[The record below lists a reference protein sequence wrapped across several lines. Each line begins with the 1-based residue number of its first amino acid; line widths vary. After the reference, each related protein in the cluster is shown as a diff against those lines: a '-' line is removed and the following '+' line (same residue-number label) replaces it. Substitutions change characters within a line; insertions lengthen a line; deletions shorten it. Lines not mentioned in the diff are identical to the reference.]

1 MISLPQQRRSMIRRT
16 VPVASVL
23 MGMLLCSPQVY
34 AQASAPGT
42 TAYAADS
49 NKVPHAD
56 TDFLKDVAHANQAEL
71 EAARQAANKASN
83 TEVKAYAQ
91 TMLDEHGKLGKDLS
105 ALAASKNVSLP
116 TEPSLID
123 KGKLKVLGMRD
134 NASFD
139 KHYVNSMGIDAH
151 EDAIKRFQKEI
162 NDGKD
167 AEVKAFASN
176 NLANLQRHLQMAK
189 DLKAKLNLDK

>member
-1 MISLPQQRRSMIRRT
+1 MISMPQQRRSMIRRAA
-16 VPVASVL
+16 PVASVL
-23 MGMLLCSPQVY
+23 MGLILCTPQVY
-34 AQASAPGT
+34 AQASGPG

-49 NKVPHAD
+49 SKVPHTD
-56 TDFLKDVAHANQAEL
+56 TDFLKDVAHANLAEL
-71 EAARQAANKASN
+71 EAARQASTKATN

-91 TMLDEHGKLGKDLS
+91 SMLDEHGKLAKDLS
-105 ALAASKNVSLP
+105 TLAATKNVSLP
-116 TEPSLID
+116 NEPSLID

-139 KHYVNSMGIDAH
+139 KHYVNGMGIDAH

-167 AEVKAFASN
+167 ADVKAFANN